1 MKSTQGKDLE
11 LEKKLGAM
19 VVATG
24 RAVPPKILTN
34 ADLEKMVDT
43 TDEWIVERTGMKARR
58 VADPGVN
65 NSDLAAEAALN
76 ALKKANVAPEEVDV
90 IILATIT
97 ADVGFPSTACFVQE
111 KIHASNAVA
120 FDISA
125 ACAGFIYGLNIADSL
140 IRSKAYK
147 NVLLIGSEVLS
158 RITDYTDRNTC
169 VLFGDGAGAVLLQ
182 PSDGKR
188 GVIDTYWKSN
198 GGLSDL
204 LHMPGGGT
212 RYPATHQTIDD
223 KLHFIKMAGREVFKY
238 AVTAMSD
245 AAVHILEQTGLTGDD
260 IDLLIPHQ
268 ANHRIIKAT
277 ADRAK
282 IPMEKVYLNI
292 EKYGNTSAASIPIA
306 LDEAMEEGTL
316 TTGQRCLMVAFGG
329 GFTWGSAVIQF

>member
-1 MKSTQGKDLE
+1 M
-11 LEKKLGAM
+11 EKKLGAK
-19 VVATG
+19 VIATG

-43 TDEWIVERTGMKARR
+43 SDQWIVERTGMKARR
-58 VADPGVN
+58 IADDGVDT
-65 NSDLAAEAALN
+65 SDLAAEAAMKALN
-76 ALKKANVAPEEVDV
+76 KANVPPEAVDL
-90 IILATIT
+90 IIVATIT
-97 ADVGFPSTACFVQE
+97 ADVGFPSTACYLQQ
-111 KIHASNAVA
+111 KINAKNAAA

-125 ACAGFIYGLNIADSL
+125 ACAGFLYGLNIADSL
-140 IRSKAYK
+140 IRTKAYK
-147 NVLLIGSEVLS
+147 NVLLIGAEVLS

-182 PSDGKR
+182 PSDDKT

-198 GGLSDL
+198 GELSEL
-204 LHMPGGGT
+204 LSMPGGGT
-212 RYPATHQTIDD
+212 RHPATHQTVDE
-223 KLHFIKMAGREVFKY
+223 KYHFIKMAGREVFKY

-245 AAVHILEQTGLTGDD
+245 AAIHILEQTGLSGDD

-282 IPMEKVYLNI
+282 IPMDKVYVNI
-292 EKYGNTSAASIPIA
+292 EKYGNTSAASIPLA
-306 LDEAMEEGTL
+306 LDEAIENGTL
-316 TTGQRCLMVAFGG
+316 KAGHRCLMVAFGG